1 MLSGTIDIYLSMA
14 SNKMN
19 EVMKLLAIIATIFMP
34 LTFIAGIYGMN
45 FRYMPE
51 LEWHWGYPVILLVM
65 VAIGISMLVYF
76 RRKKWL

>member
-1 MLSGTIDIYLSMA
+1 
-14 SNKMN
+14 MN

-34 LTFIAGIYGMN
+34 LTFVAGIYGMN

-51 LEWHWGYPVILLVM
+51 LEWHWGYPVILFVM
-65 VAIGISMLVYF
+65 VAIGISMLFYF